1 MKKEKKNSMYKIKH
15 IKMNSKKQ
23 NKRCQG
29 HLLKNKKN
37 KIFDHPKKN
46 LRSFIFLL
54 ILYFES
60 LTSVLRL
67 LIKIPLKQTK
77 KEKRNDMQQF
87 PCACQLLS
95 KFSSQWPSGR
105 IHFHS
110 ESKVLNMESN
120 I

>member
-60 LTSVLRL
+60 LTSVQRL
-67 LIKIPLKQTK
+67 LIKIHLTK
-77 KEKRNDMQQF
+77 KEKEMTCNNF
-87 PCACQLLS
+87 LVLAS
-95 KFSSQWPSGR
+95 FSQNFQANGHLGGFISILKAKS
-105 IHFHS
+105 
-110 ESKVLNMESN
+110 
-120 I
+120 